1 MRLSAVVTDA
11 RDVESSTKSGRLAAQ
26 SMLSPFESNQLN
38 AYPLEHVCTNRTR
51 GFTVLNL
58 LESVAHRAAGPKDPE
73 VSAHGAY
80 GRPRVLLLRYVLG
93 NT

>member
-1 MRLSAVVTDA
+1 MKLDAVVTDG
-11 RDVESSTKSGRLAAQ
+11 RDVESSTKSGWLAAQ
-26 SMLSPFESNQLN
+26 SMLSPFASNQFN

-58 LESVAHRAAGPKDPE
+58 
-73 VSAHGAY
+73 Y